1 MAEIRLTKDQQAAV
15 HTRGGNL
22 LVSAAAGSGKTKV
35 LVDRLMSYLCDPA
48 APCNIDD
55 FLLITY
61 TKAAAAEL
69 RTKISQALSE
79 RLAAQPENRHLQK
92 QTQRIYL
99 AKISTVHA
107 FCADLLREFA
117 CTMGLPGDFRVAEE
131 SEAAEVRQSVLDA
144 VLERAYQSID
154 EDEGLQAFVNTL
166 GLGRDD
172 RSVPQL
178 IEKVFDSA
186 RCHLRPMAW
195 LDDCEESAKAE
206 AAADVGQTPWGAYL
220 LEQLHGFLAE
230 EIQMFTELQ
239 KEARADDT
247 LQKAAVIFAK
257 NTAQLEALQKC
268 ESWDEVV
275 AGKIVDFGRMAIIRD
290 PADPMRWEQMKTIRK
305 DSWEAIKQRQSEFY
319 GPSEQV
325 LADLRQT
332 GLGLSGLFELV
343 RAFSKRFAQEKERRR
358 MLDFGDLEH
367 KTVELLLGSKVTGP
381 TAAAREIGSRFRE
394 VMVDE
399 YQDTNQVQDSIFA
412 ALTEARHNC
421 FFVGD
426 VKQSIY
432 RFRLAD
438 PGIFRE
444 KSDAYR
450 LVSEGKDGE
459 NRKIFLSENFRSGG
473 NVLAAAN
480 DVFDCAMSRKVGGV
494 DYGEQERLREGVPHE
509 PLPQPEIE
517 LHCLE
522 LSEAEDVEKD
532 QAEAAF
538 VARRIAKLLQEET
551 YIRGK
556 DGLRRVQ
563 PGDIVILMRS
573 PGSKG
578 GFYGKALAKL
588 GILCKT
594 GGQEDLLQAPEI
606 CVLRSLLQVIDNP
619 YQDIPLLAALGSP
632 VFGFTADRLGKIRG
646 AHKTGSFYEALQDSQ
661 DGVGFCQTLER
672 LRQSAKLDTLAAL
685 VQRIWR
691 ETGMDT
697 IYRSMPD
704 GEKRLQNLRCFFQK
718 AAAFEERGRKDL
730 SQFLQHLDSL
740 EEKGLFGE
748 EEAGGAD
755 AVQIMSIHKSKG
767 LEFPVVILADLARG
781 FNRADLQSSVLIDPE
796 LGVGCGV
803 VDHVNRVRYP
813 SVAKLAIARKLAAE
827 NLSEELRVL
836 YVAMTRPKDMLIMT
850 CASKRLKGALESI
863 AGQMELPNCPRL
875 SQQAGCLGH
884 WVLMCA
890 MTRTEAGEL
899 FALAGRPRE
908 LQVRDNVWKI
918 EVHTSGEDWKLE
930 PARIAAAAAAEDVP
944 EAQDLENMCFQYGH
958 KAACL
963 APSKLTAT
971 QLKGR
976 NLDEEAAEAAPAE
989 KKIRPGW
996 RKPAFLEAGK
1006 PTGRE
1011 IGTAT
1016 HLAMQFIRYEACGE
1030 AAGVAEELNRL
1041 ETEEFLTARQAKL
1054 VDQEKILHFF
1064 ATPLGKRLMTGEQVL
1079 REFKFSLLEP
1089 GEKYDSALQGEEI
1102 LLQGVVDC
1110 CLLEPDG
1117 ITVLDFKT
1125 DYVGKEGT
1133 KPLVQRYTPQVRAY
1147 GEALQRI
1154 FQKPVKAIYLYFFA
1168 AEKLESV

>member
-1 MAEIRLTKDQQAAV
+1 MAEIKLTKDQWAAV
-15 HTRGGNL
+15 HIRGGNL

-35 LVDRLMSYLCDPA
+35 LVDRLMAYLCDPEDPA
-48 APCNIDD
+48 NIDD
-55 FLLITY
+55 FLIITY
-61 TKAAAAEL
+61 TKAAASEL
-69 RTKISQALSE
+69 RGKISSELSQ

-92 QTQRIYL
+92 QMQRIYL

-107 FCADLLREFA
+107 FCGDLLREFA
-117 CTMGLPGDFRVAEE
+117 CTLGLPGDFRVAEE
-131 SEAAEVRQSVLDA
+131 NEMAELRQQALDATLEEAYQKIDQEAA
-144 VLERAYQSID
+144 
-154 EDEGLQAFVNTL
+154 LQAFVNTL

-178 IEKVFDSA
+178 IQKVYDSA
-186 RCHLRPMAW
+186 RCHLRPEAW
-195 LDDCEESAKAE
+195 LLDCEEKAGAKDAAE
-206 AAADVGQTPWGAYL
+206 PGQTPWGAYL
-220 LEQLHGFLAE
+220 LQELHTFLEE
-230 EIQMFTELQ
+230 EIQTFASLQ
-239 KEARADDT
+239 KEAQADDT
-247 LQKAAVIFAK
+247 LQKAAVVFAK
-257 NTAQLEALQKC
+257 NLAQLEALQKC

-275 AGKIVDFGRMAIIRD
+275 AGKIVDFGRMAAIRA
-290 PADPMRWEQMKTIRK
+290 PSDPMRWEQMKAIRK
-305 DSWEAIKQRQSEFY
+305 ESWEAVKQRQSEFY
-319 GPSEQV
+319 GTSQEV

-332 GLGLSGLFELV
+332 GLALSGLFGLV

-358 MLDFGDLEH
+358 LLDFSDLEH
-367 KTVELLLGSKVTGP
+367 KTVSLLLGKQATGP
-381 TAAAREIGSRFRE
+381 TAAAREIASRFRE

-412 ALTEARHNC
+412 ALTDKRRNC
-421 FFVGD
+421 FLVGD

-444 KSDAYR
+444 KADAYKP
-450 LVSEGKDGE
+450 LNQAKE
-459 NRKIFLSENFRSGG
+459 NESRKIFLSENFRSGG
-473 NVLAAAN
+473 GVLAAAN
-480 DVFDCAMSRKVGGV
+480 EVFDCAMSRKVGGV
-494 DYGEQERLREGVPHE
+494 DYGEQERLKEGVPHE

-538 VARRIAKLLQEET
+538 VARRIARLLQEET
-551 YIRGK
+551 YIRDQ

-573 PGSKG
+573 PGSAG
-578 GFYGKALAKL
+578 GYYGKALAKL
-588 GILCKT
+588 GIPCKT
-594 GGQEDLLQAPEI
+594 GGQEDLLKAPEI

-646 AHKTGSFYEALQDSQ
+646 AHPSGSFYEALQEGE
-661 DGVGFCQTLER
+661 DGKGFCRKLER
-672 LRQSAKLDTLAAL
+672 LRQSAKLDTLAGL
-685 VQRIWR
+685 VQRIWS

-697 IYRSMPD
+697 IYRSMQG
-704 GEKRLQNLRCFFQK
+704 GEKRLQNLRSFFQK

-730 SQFLQHLDSL
+730 QQFLAYLDSL

-748 EEAGGAD
+748 EEGDGAD
-755 AVQIMSIHKSKG
+755 AVQLMSIHKSKG

-803 VDHVNRVRYP
+803 VDKKNRVRYP
-813 SVAKLAIARKLAAE
+813 SIAKLAIARKLAAE

-836 YVAMTRPKDMLIMT
+836 YVAMTRAKDMLIMT
-850 CASKRLKGALESI
+850 CASKRLKGELERI

-875 SQQAGCLGH
+875 SRQAGCLGH
-884 WVLMCA
+884 WTLMCA

-899 FALAGRPRE
+899 FALAGRPQE

-918 EVHTSGEDWKLE
+918 EVHTSGESWRLE
-930 PARIAAAAAAEDVP
+930 PARPVAEAAEALP
-944 EAQDLENMCFQYGH
+944 EEADLQAMGFSYDH
-958 KAACL
+958 RAACL

-976 NLDEEAAEAAPAE
+976 NLDAEAAEAAPGE
-989 KKIRPGW
+989 KKIRPSW
-996 RKPAFLEAGK
+996 RKPAFLDAGK

-1011 IGTAT
+1011 IGIAT
-1016 HLAMQFIRYEACGE
+1016 HLAMQFIRYEVCGTE
-1030 AAGVAEELNRL
+1030 EGVAAELRRL
-1041 ETEEFLTARQAKL
+1041 EAEEFLTARQAKL
-1054 VDQEKILHFF
+1054 VDQKKILHFF
-1064 ATPLGKRLMTGEQVL
+1064 ATPLGKRLMSGENVL

-1089 GEKYDSALQGEEI
+1089 GEKYHDALAGEEI
-1102 LLQGVVDC
+1102 MLQGVVDC

-1117 ITVLDFKT
+1117 ITILDFKT
-1125 DYVGKEGT
+1125 DRVGAAGT
-1133 KPLVQRYTPQVRAY
+1133 RPLAKRYEAQVRAY

-1154 FQKPVKAIYLYFFA
+1154 FKKPVIALYLYFFDG
-1168 AEKLESV
+1168 EILESI